1 VNANKMLN
9 APIQGANLTA
19 NSKNY
24 AWHRPPQFPDFDQA
38 FRFFVD
44 KFIGNPKRLQKGM
57 TLVMAG
63 IPATTAVSTA
73 LISMVRQGQISPD
86 MSLLLA
92 GPAYKV
98 FSRMLDISN
107 VEYLSGFE
115 NPQETLEFYAKLQGQ
130 ESPSLQKAPLPKKVE
145 EKAEEL
151 SEALPDVPK
160 GGLMGAPSDEDVVEM
175 DLDSGS
181 TNLIEEQEEK

>member
-1 VNANKMLN
+1 VNANQMLN

-24 AWHRPPQFPDFDQA
+24 AWHRPPQYPDFDDA

-44 KFIGNPKRLQKGM
+44 EYIGNTTKLQRGM

-63 IPATTAVSTA
+63 IPATTAISTA
-73 LISMVRQGQISPD
+73 LIAMVRAGRISPD

-98 FSRMLDISN
+98 FSKMLDASN

-115 NPQETLEFYAKLQGQ
+115 SPQETLEFYAKMQGQ

-145 EKAEEL
+145 KKAEEL

-160 GGLMGAPSDEDVVEM
+160 GGLMGAKPEEDTVEI
-175 DLDSGS
+175 DLESAP
-181 TNLIEEQEEK
+181 TNLIEEQEES